1 MTLVQKA
8 TWKKIADEIEAR
20 IKCGELAPGDR
31 VETEEALAARLKVSR
46 HTAHRALHELQSQG
60 LISRQRR
67 WGSVVSDP
75 TTRKSNRIAYIVD
88 FANVRFQGD
97 LMMHI
102 EHALGGEDRLVVS
115 TSKGDAERE
124 AENLRRLAEEVDGII
139 CYPADGDSNAAL
151 FNELSDA
158 GYPLVLIDRAP
169 RGCEHLVVLTDNLE
183 ASRNAVGELVNR
195 GHRRIAFFG
204 SNNDHAQSV
213 RERYLGYKSAVAT
226 VDHPGKCLERWIPLA
241 LDQDPETMFQAVI
254 DALVAMRVSGEPP
267 TAAFC
272 VHDRLAMGINE
283 ACKQLGLQIGR
294 DFEVATFNDYGH
306 MFLRHHWRFHRI
318 IQQMDL
324 MSVSA
329 VNRLNALM
337 HGESI
342 DRGPL
347 RIPAQFIHSQETG
360 SLSSSSAELSHVLP

>member
-1 MTLVQKA
+1 MSSVRRA
-8 TWKKIADEIEAR
+8 TWQRIADEIGEQ
-20 IKCGELAPGDR
+20 IKSGTLPPGAR
-31 VETEEALAARLKVSR
+31 VETEESLAVRLGVSR

-60 LISRQRR
+60 LITRQRR
-67 WGSVVSDP
+67 WGSVVASSAP
-75 TTRKSNRIAYIVD
+75 RRSNRIAYIVD
-88 FANVRFQGD
+88 FANIRFQGD

-102 EHALGGEDRLVVS
+102 EHALDDESRLVVS
-115 TSKGDAERE
+115 TSKGDPERE
-124 AENLRRLAEEVDGII
+124 AENLRRLAGEVDGII

-151 FNELSDA
+151 FNELSGA

-169 RGCEHLVVLTDNLE
+169 RGCEHLVVLTDNVE
-183 ASRNAVGELVNR
+183 ASRHAVGQLIDR

-213 RERYLGYKSAVAT
+213 RERFAGYSAAIAA
-226 VDHPGKCLERWIPLA
+226 VDHPGKALERWIPLA
-241 LDQDPETMFQAVI
+241 LELDPETMFQSVI
-254 DALVAMRVSGEPP
+254 DALVAMRVSSDPP

-283 ACKQLGLQIGR
+283 ACEQLNLQIGR
-294 DFEVATFNDYGH
+294 DFAVATFNDYGH
-306 MFLRHHWRFHRI
+306 MFLRQHWRFDRI

-337 HGESI
+337 RGEQI

-347 RIPAQFIHSQETG
+347 RIPAQFIHAQETE
-360 SLSSSSAELSHVLP
+360 SLSSSSS